1 MQFANEFLDEIR
13 IRLPLVQVV
22 GKRVRLS
29 KRGQEYTGLCPF
41 HNEKTPSFTVNEEK
55 GFFHCFG
62 CGVHGDVI
70 AFVMRDEGL
79 SFPDAVKNLAG
90 EAGLKIPL
98 VSATERQKQKQQDS
112 LYPIIEVAC
121 KWFEVQLAS
130 NIGQTARSYL
140 ARRGFKN
147 DVIKTFRLGYAPE
160 ERDSL
165 KKELEKKGISESL
178 SLAAGLLTKSSNGD
192 NTFDKFRNRII
203 FPISD
208 RRGRLVGFGGRSLG
222 DIQPKYLNSP
232 ETQIFHKGF
241 LLYGLNIAQKTARNN
256 GNLIIV
262 EGYTDVISLNQAGIT
277 EVAAPLGT
285 ALTEVQL
292 EELWRIVDEPILC
305 FDGDQAGQRAASRAL
320 DRALAQLKA
329 GKSLRFI
336 TLADGEDPDSLIQSV
351 GSQSF
356 RSLIS
361 GSEPLSTMLWRVA
374 GGEENLDTPES
385 QLSVSKKIDA
395 LLLRLRDDDTRKFF
409 RKYYREKL
417 FSWRSQTDNSKPSRD
432 SHNERSQGRYSD
444 FRGFKA
450 ISRSIPVSASL
461 SSKADS
467 AVGRQ
472 KSLLRVF
479 ITFPFLA
486 EEFHEE
492 LERFPF
498 SIPKYCHMR
507 DTIINAIQNVAKED
521 FDSEEKA
528 QKLAKSALTRE
539 IKAENLHEFFSELN
553 EDSTLGFN
561 YENILSDS
569 ESIDQHEKARLQIR
583 HLFDLHHRLVGLEVF
598 KKEATE
604 AFAANMSEENWDKL
618 VGALS
623 SLQEAPGIEE
633 QLLEKN
639 KNKKNIKE

>member
-192 NTFDKFRNRII
+192 YTFDKFRNRII

-222 DIQPKYLNSP
+222 DNQPKYLNSP

-320 DRALAQLKA
+320 DRALGQLKA

-417 FSWRSQTDNSKPSRD
+417 FSWRSQTDNSKSSRD

-486 EEFHEE
+486 
-492 LERFPF
+492 
-498 SIPKYCHMR
+498 
-507 DTIINAIQNVAKED
+507 
-521 FDSEEKA
+521 
-528 QKLAKSALTRE
+528 
-539 IKAENLHEFFSELN
+539 
-553 EDSTLGFN
+553 
-561 YENILSDS
+561 
-569 ESIDQHEKARLQIR
+569 
-583 HLFDLHHRLVGLEVF
+583 
-598 KKEATE
+598 
-604 AFAANMSEENWDKL
+604 
-618 VGALS
+618 
-623 SLQEAPGIEE
+623 
-633 QLLEKN
+633 
-639 KNKKNIKE
+639 